1 MSNWKKMFYIL
12 LCGVFFTLNAQENE
26 LPKVEEEVK
35 AAESEVSE
43 DKEESKKDAKRAKE
57 EKKIEASA
65 AKLKE
70 KVEKTEAEFQAKKKE
85 LEDVE
90 KELTAVNQAR
100 KTAEGDT
107 EENATKSQ
115 ELSEKREKLN
125 EEIIKLSEERNG
137 YAREL
142 AEIEHKKEMMAK
154 AEKNQLLEDKFKRNF
169 ELLEQMKKQEHEKRV
184 RAMKERK
191 SLQKQ
196 LSEVRAKIRERTS
209 AINSGNVKIKEI
221 SDKLILSV
229 STEDEKSLLTEK
241 SSFVLQR
248 THIEKELDALK
259 RREKTLVAKLAEKDE
274 GYELADGTL
283 NWSKVYDIENLQRVK
298 PGTWHLSVIAKD
310 SNNNQNKPEEIN
322 IKIDPKSDIPTIN
335 VINPKPGSRVP
346 GNLMIVGTAYDDD
359 AVSKVTFSL
368 DSELEERVCNG
379 TDFWNYDLD
388 TTGLEDGIHKLTF
401 AATDVNG
408 IKCKPHVI
416 QFVLDRKVP
425 TIVLPTMT
433 SGTVVSGKCKISGN
447 AEDLNGIAGIYYS
460 VDGRYSYTKVA
471 NGFGKRKCNWSFNLN
486 PARELGSGTNIIW
499 IKAVDKAGSEGFFPL
514 TLIVD
519 REAPNVG
526 FHYPRVESK
535 VGNCFELFGYAH
547 DNVEIKKLV
556 LKLSGPGFTTEE
568 LPMNFQ
574 RGNAMWNFP
583 VNLKELSGDPSKVKS
598 GRLDAEVIVT
608 DVANNVVKKKLSL
621 MVDTSAVDSMITLKS
636 VENGDRFGDEIPVF
650 GTISSA
656 HVVTGALI
664 NLYNDKNELIMGN
677 DVLTQHSLSAV
688 LDVSELPEGNYT
700 LEVIGKNEAMQ
711 DEPIR
716 VKVGIDRSC
725 PQFNINELSEKYAKK
740 KYSKKLD
747 VGFSVTKTGT
757 IKKATYTLTN
767 IAGDVLSQGDLKVK
781 SVNNLHQMQP
791 VALDVS
797 DNKFEGVNLLRLSA
811 LDDTLKSAEI
821 TVPVVIDNTA
831 PTVTDVAY
839 NKDTG
844 LMEDVV
850 VTVSDNLILSSVE
863 VTETSSINSTP
874 NKMTISGNRDFQF
887 PMKVKD
893 DTGAF
898 VSYNYEIKAKDI
910 AGLEVVKKISI
921 AFKNTTAESHT
932 LSIKVNQKNRTEL
945 MGKAGLF
952 LKSKKINPDSI
963 NGGFGFA
970 DSDVKSV
977 NISTDTGVVINPTVV
992 DETLGIF
999 SFELSADVRKKFTV
1013 GDNRVIFKDSNGTLD
1028 ELICQ
1033 NDLLMP
1039 KAKTVWPPACI
1050 AFNSDITVYGVAT
1063 DDSGITSVKASL
1075 DSLDEASFLPVSTE
1089 PIESIMNKKVVM
1101 AAAHMRDETQT
1112 IGDFVKE
1119 NQVDLYP
1126 RGVMYSFAFPTDDLK
1141 EGEHTVYF
1149 KIEDKTGKT
1158 VTTKA
1163 LITVDRTAPKVK
1175 LLAPE
1180 DGLSTNG
1187 TITLRGEAEDE
1198 FGVGCAVATLNDKKI
1213 VGTGKNIWNILYDLY
1228 ERPEFNREDIKQIV
1242 PVEINID
1249 VFDMAGNKN
1258 NIVSKVVLDVK
1269 NDVPE
1274 IIINSPAV
1282 DNQRYTTDAIRF
1294 EGVVFDD
1301 DGIDSL
1307 QYRLDFGRNE
1317 VGDAKT
1323 ENDGWK
1329 GVILKEN
1336 ELPNWSVTMVPGYL
1350 PAGKHTLELRA
1361 FDKNFVQSDIKTVI
1375 FQIDLENPVITVIG
1389 PENGEYIKGT
1399 RLVNGKTY
1407 DPNGIAKVDVSTNNG
1422 WTFVPAEGGENWMFY
1437 LDSKT
1442 LPDGDLKFLIRAED
1456 EVGSAS
1462 YSFAL
1467 FNIDNTPPEVSVLL
1481 PTDGMSIN
1489 NQYTFIGRS
1498 KDNIALSNGMIR
1510 ITSADSKNMFEGD
1523 ERCNEDGYVPLNG
1536 LEAWTFD
1543 VDVKKWDFGKYH
1555 ASVLFADMA
1564 GNLTEKSFDFFVEP
1578 RSDFPVVELDQP
1590 QSGQHLT
1597 GNVIEF
1603 YGTAYDDDGIEAVY
1617 LQIDNHPRVR
1627 AEGTK
1632 QWRYL
1637 EPSINLEPGLHKVIV
1652 VAQEKST
1659 DPNRKGK
1666 YSMSIS
1672 RNFFVDESGIII
1684 NITSN
1689 LNGDSIGYRPW
1700 FTGSAQFY
1708 ERNLEMKMKREIQD
1722 RKYHE
1727 LLKKHRDNPEVVPPK
1742 EEIVVT
1748 KFEVNSAM
1756 SRYIAENRI
1765 KAIYMSYDNGNS
1777 YKKNWG
1783 TPDEWRVRLQTQ
1795 YMKNGSH
1802 MLQFKAV
1809 TESGKETLK
1818 YFKVNLD
1825 REVPTVVIDA
1835 PEENTALN
1843 GAVVVHGYANDNNDL
1858 EEVKVRL
1865 KRYDKNLG
1873 KMPKF
1878 IDGIYLWA
1886 QAFGGPI
1893 VSGGFGFS
1901 FFDNIVRL
1909 EGAFGW
1915 VPSESNLKDMG
1926 LAPGNA
1932 FYDSMFTPKLG
1943 WVNYRYEPRFPGFV
1957 AGGKLLAQVLDLP
1970 FEFFFGEDASNFS
1983 ISLEIGAGF
1992 YWFSGFAA
2000 ASDEINGTYYKTK
2013 HQNEGKGNIGYDPA
2027 IDGRVLAG
2035 FMYQLDFFKVHDYK
2049 FLKDFALYFENSFY
2063 FVASEV
2069 DSRLVPQFGFGLRN
2083 SIVTNKDK

>member
-1 MSNWKKMFYIL
+1 MGNWKKLFYVL
-12 LCGVFFTLNAQENE
+12 LCGVLFTLNAQEKE
-26 LPKVEEEVK
+26 IPVTEEVK
-35 AAESEVSE
+35 TADNEANKNN
-43 DKEESKKDAKRAKE
+43 KEKTKE
-57 EKKIEASA
+57 EKKNEKVANE
-65 AKLKE
+65 LKE
-70 KVEKTEAEFQAKKKE
+70 KIEKVEAEFQAKKKE

-90 KELTAVNQAR
+90 KELTELNQVR
-100 KTAEGDT
+100 KTADT
-107 EENATKSQ
+107 EENKAKAE
-115 ELSEKREKLN
+115 ELDKKRESLSD
-125 EEIIKLSEERNG
+125 EVIKLSEERND
-137 YAREL
+137 YARKL
-142 AEIEHKKEMMAK
+142 AEIEHKKELAAK
-154 AEKNQLLEDKFKRNF
+154 SEKNQLLQDKYKRDF
-169 ELLEQMKKQEHEKRV
+169 ELLEQMKKQEREKRE
-184 RAMKERK
+184 RIIAERK

-196 LSEVRAKIRERTS
+196 LSEVRLKIRERTS
-209 AINSGNVKIKEI
+209 AINQGNLRIKEI
-221 SDKLILSV
+221 SNKIILSV
-229 STEDEKSLLTEK
+229 STEEDKKLLEEK

-259 RREKTLVAKLAEKDE
+259 RREKKLVAKLAEKDE

-310 SNNNQNKPEEIN
+310 SNNNQNKPVEIN

-335 VINPKPGSRVP
+335 VINPKPKSRVP

-359 AVSKVTFSL
+359 AVSKVTFTL
-368 DSELEERVCNG
+368 DSELEERECNG

-388 TTGLEDGIHKLTF
+388 TTGLEDGEHKLTF
-401 AATDVNG
+401 TVTDVNG
-408 IKCKPHVI
+408 IKCKPYVI
-416 QFVLDRKVP
+416 PFVLDRKVP
-425 TIVLPTMT
+425 TIVLPSMT
-433 SGTVVSGKCKISGN
+433 SGTVVSGKTKISGT
-447 AEDLNGIAGIYYS
+447 AEDLNGISGIYYS
-460 VDGRYSYTKVA
+460 VDGRYSYSKVA
-471 NGFGKRKCNWSFNLN
+471 SGFGKRKCNWSFNLDV
-486 PARELGSGTNIIW
+486 ARELASGTNIIW

-519 REAPNVG
+519 RENPNVG
-526 FHYPRVESK
+526 FHYPHPGMK
-535 VGNCFELFGYAH
+535 VGNRFELFGYAY
-547 DNVEIKKLV
+547 DNVEIKKLAV
-556 LKLSGPGFTTEE
+556 KISTLGFSTQE
-568 LPMNFQ
+568 LPVVFQ

-583 VNLKELSGDPSKVKS
+583 VNLKELSGDPSKVKN
-598 GRLDAEVIVT
+598 GKLDAEIIVT
-608 DVANNVVKKKLSL
+608 DVANNVIKRKLSL
-621 MVDTSAVDSMITLKS
+621 VVDNNAANSMITLKS

-656 HVVTGALI
+656 HTVKGALI
-664 NLYNDKNELIMGN
+664 NLYNDKNEI
-677 DVLTQHSLSAV
+677 VLENEVVAEHSLSTS
-688 LDVSELPEGNYT
+688 LDVSELPEGNYV
-700 LEVIGKNEAMQ
+700 LEVIAKNESMQ
-711 DEPIR
+711 DDPIR
-716 VKVGIDRSC
+716 VKIGIDRSC
-725 PQFNINELSEKYAKK
+725 PQFNIVELADKYVKNK
-740 KYSKKLD
+740 FSKKMD
-747 VGFSVTKTGT
+747 IGFSVKKTGT
-757 IKKATYTLTN
+757 IKKATYTLTDTEGN
-767 IAGDVLSQGDLKVK
+767 ALSQGDLKIK
-781 SVNNLHQMQP
+781 SNNNLHQAQSIT
-791 VALDVS
+791 LDVS
-797 DNKFEGVNLLRLSA
+797 DNKFEGMKLLRLSA
-811 LDDTLKSAEI
+811 LDDSLKNAEVTI
-821 TVPVVIDNTA
+821 PVIIDNTA
-831 PTVTDVAY
+831 PAITDVTY

-850 VTVSDNLILSSVE
+850 VTVSDNLLLSNVE
-863 VTETSSINSTP
+863 VIETSSVNSTP
-874 NKMTISGNRDFQF
+874 NKINISGNRDFQF

-893 DTGAF
+893 DSGAF
-898 VSYNYEIKAKDI
+898 ISYNYEIKAKDI
-910 AGLEVVKKISI
+910 TGAELTKSVKVQ
-921 AFKNTTAESHT
+921 FKNTTAENHT
-932 LSIKVNQKNRTEL
+932 LTIKVVQKDRSQL

-963 NGGFGFA
+963 TGGFGFTNG
-970 DSDVKSV
+970 DVNSV
-977 NISTDTGVVINPTVV
+977 KITTDKGVEIASTVA

-999 SFELSADVRKKFTV
+999 LFELSADVRKNFAV
-1013 GDNRVIFKDSNGTLD
+1013 GDNRVIFRDSTGTLD

-1039 KAKTVWPPACI
+1039 KAKTIWPPACI
-1050 AFNSDITVYGVAT
+1050 SFNSNITIYGAAT

-1075 DSLDEASFLPVSTE
+1075 NSLDESKFLPVSTE
-1089 PIESIMNKKVVM
+1089 PIENIMNKSVAVV
-1101 AAAHMRDETQT
+1101 APHLRDKTQT
-1112 IGDFVKE
+1112 IREFLTESGSEIYK
-1119 NQVDLYP
+1119 N
-1126 RGVMYSFAFPTDDLK
+1126 GVMYSFDFPADELN

-1149 KIEDKTGKT
+1149 KVEDKTGKT

-1163 LITVDRTAPKVK
+1163 LISVDRTAPKAK

-1180 DGLSTNG
+1180 ESLRTNG

-1198 FGVGCAVATLNDKKI
+1198 QAVGNAVATLNNEKI

-1228 ERPEFNREDIKQIV
+1228 ERTEFNREDIKATV
-1242 PVEINID
+1242 PLDINID
-1249 VFDMAGNKN
+1249 VFDLAGNKAS
-1258 NIVSKVVLDVK
+1258 IVSNVILDVK

-1282 DNQRYTTDAIRF
+1282 DNQRYTTDTICF

-1317 VGDAKT
+1317 GGASAS
-1323 ENDGWK
+1323 EADGWK
-1329 GVILKEN
+1329 SVILKEN

-1350 PAGKHTLELRA
+1350 TAGKHTLELRA
-1361 FDKNFVQSDIKTVI
+1361 FDKNFVQSDVKTVT
-1375 FQIDLENPVITVIG
+1375 FQIDMENPVITVIG

-1399 RLVNGKTY
+1399 RLVNGKSY
-1407 DPNGIAKVDVSTNNG
+1407 DPNGIASVDVSTNNG

-1456 EVGSAS
+1456 EVGSSS

-1489 NQYTFIGRS
+1489 NQYTFIGRA
-1498 KDNIALSNGMIR
+1498 KDNIALSKGSIR
-1510 ITSADSKNMFEGD
+1510 VISDTKNMFEGD
-1523 ERCNEDGYVPLNG
+1523 ERCDEEGYIPLTG

-1543 VDVKKWDFGKYH
+1543 MDVSKWDFGKYH
-1555 ASVLFADMA
+1555 AIVKFTDMA
-1564 GNLTEKSFDFFVEP
+1564 GNITEKSFDFFVEP

-1603 YGTAYDDDGIEAVY
+1603 YGTAHDDDGIEAVY

-1627 AEGTK
+1627 ADGTK

-1637 EPSINLEPGLHKVIV
+1637 EPSINLEPGLHKVVV
-1652 VAQEKST
+1652 VAQEKSS
-1659 DPNRKGK
+1659 DPNKKGK

-1700 FTGSAQFY
+1700 FTGTAQFY
-1708 ERNLEMKMKREIQD
+1708 ERNLEMKMKRELQD
-1722 RKYHE
+1722 KKYHE
-1727 LLKKHRDNPEVVPPK
+1727 LLKQNRDNQDVVPPK
-1742 EEIVVT
+1742 EEIAVS
-1748 KFEVNSAM
+1748 KFEVESAM
-1756 SRYIAENRI
+1756 SRYIAANKI

-1783 TPDEWRVRLQTQ
+1783 TPEEWKVRLQTQ

-1802 MLQFKAV
+1802 MLQFKAI

-1835 PEENTALN
+1835 PEENTSLN
-1843 GAVVVHGYANDNNDL
+1843 GAVVVHGYANDNNEL
-1858 EEVKVRL
+1858 EDVKVRL

-1878 IDGIYLWA
+1878 IDGIYLWV

-1932 FYDSMFTPKLG
+1932 FYDASFTPEFG
-1943 WVNYRYEPRFPGFV
+1943 WANYRYEPRFPGFV

-1983 ISLEIGAGF
+1983 MSLEIGAGF

-2000 ASDEINGTYYKTK
+2000 ASDEINGTYYRTK
-2013 HQNEGKGNIGYDPA
+2013 HQNEGKGDIGYDPA

-2035 FMYQLDFFKVHDYK
+2035 FMYQFDFFKVHDYK

-2069 DSRLVPQFGFGLRN
+2069 DSRLVPQFGFGVRN